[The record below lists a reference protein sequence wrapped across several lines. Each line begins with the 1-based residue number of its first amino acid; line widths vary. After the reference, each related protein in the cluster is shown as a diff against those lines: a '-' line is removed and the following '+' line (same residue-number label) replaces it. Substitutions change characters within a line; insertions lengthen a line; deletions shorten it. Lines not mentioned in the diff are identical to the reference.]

1 MQLCCQP
8 SDGLGMSGV
17 VRRPH
22 VTRGDGA
29 QVRDGPL
36 PAICRAGQV
45 LADRASSTGS
55 EPARRRARSAVGG
68 EMPERLDKFLDILG
82 KVGLELQALARG
94 RMLEDEAEGV
104 QGLAREGANEVGGRA
119 ELARLGLEMGAIGLV
134 ADQRMADMGHV
145 NADLMRATPLALEP
159 HFMAISR
166 YGDAEESLGRVQIL
180 LDVDVDLAG
189 RDVILVEDIVDTGL
203 TLRYLLGV
211 LRAREPASL
220 EVCALLDKSV
230 RRIVPITPRYV
241 GFECPDRFV
250 VGYGLDF
257 RERYRNLPD
266 ILQVDDLALVIGVW
280 SFTGT
285 RDGEAVRLSAR
296 NADVLRRQP
305 DGTWRFVI
313 DNPWGV
319 D

>member
-1 MQLCCQP
+1 MTEVA
-8 SDGLGMSGV
+8 S
-17 VRRPH
+17 
-22 VTRGDGA
+22 
-29 QVRDGPL
+29 
-36 PAICRAGQV
+36 V
-45 LADRASSTGS
+45 LFGREDI
-55 EPARRRARSAVGG
+55 RRRVQELGRTIAGDYVGREPVLITVLKG
-68 EMPERLDKFLDILG
+68 GAMFL
-82 KVGLELQALARG
+82 
-94 RMLEDEAEGV
+94 
-104 QGLAREGANEVGGRA
+104 
-119 ELARLGLEMGAIGLV
+119 
-134 ADQRMADMGHV
+134 
-145 NADLMRATPLALEP
+145 ADLMRATSLSLEP

-230 RRIVPITPRYV
+230 RRIVPIVPRYV

-266 ILQVDDLALVIGVW
+266 ILQVDDLEALKHDPAAL
-280 SFTGT
+280 T
-285 RDGEAVRLSAR
+285 
-296 NADVLRRQP
+296 P
-305 DGTWRFVI
+305 RFAAA
-313 DNPWGV
+313 
-319 D
+319 